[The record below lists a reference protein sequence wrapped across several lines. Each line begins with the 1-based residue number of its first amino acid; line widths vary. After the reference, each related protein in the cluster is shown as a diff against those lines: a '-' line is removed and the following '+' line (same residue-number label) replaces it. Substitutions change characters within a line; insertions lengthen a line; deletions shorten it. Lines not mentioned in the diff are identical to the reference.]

1 MTPLALL
8 FALAAPVAA
17 AEGPATATSA
27 PGAAPA
33 PDPAAALQALLQRD
47 WAWRMAEYPLFATS
61 AGVHTFD
68 DRLGRSDIPTQER
81 RLRDLRARAQE
92 LSAIPRAR
100 LSRTDQVNAE
110 VFAEELRASI
120 SRLERRQY
128 LLTIQGDES
137 FYSNLSLLP
146 RNQPLHDAHEYEN
159 YLKRLRDI
167 PRYFDEHVALMREGL
182 KAGKTSP
189 QVILKGRDAAA
200 RAHAEPKTLHDSV
213 FFQPFERMPKTMSA
227 DDQRRLA
234 REGEAAI
241 REAVI
246 PAYARLAT
254 FLEDEYIPQSRK
266 TIADSDLPDGREDYR
281 AQIREYVTK
290 DLTPDELHQLG
301 LREVARIRGEMEA
314 TKKQAGFQ
322 GPLAEFL
329 ANLRTDPRF
338 YAKTPEELLMR
349 AAFIAK
355 TIDGLLPRFFGL
367 LPRLPYGVE
376 PVPSDIAPFYTG
388 GRYVQAAQGS
398 DKAGTFWVNTYDL
411 KSRPLYVL
419 PSLTL
424 HEAVPGHHLQ
434 IALAAERTELPPFRR
449 FAYFSVTGEGWG
461 LYSEKLGEEMGV
473 YRTPFEHF
481 GRLTYEM
488 WRACRLVVDTGIHAF
503 GWPREKATAFMREN
517 TALSEHEIETE
528 IDRYIGWPGQAL
540 SYKVGELAILDLRHK
555 AEVALGPRFDRRK
568 FHDAV
573 LGLGSVPL
581 PVLEE
586 EIDRFITRGSEP

>member
-1 MTPLALL
+1 MMLLALAMTPL
-8 FALAAPVAA
+8 LATPAA
-17 AEGPATATSA
+17 SAEPHAGSA
-27 PGAAPA
+27 
-33 PDPAAALQALLQRD
+33 AAALQSLIERD

-81 RLRDLRARAQE
+81 RLRDLHVRSQE
-92 LSAIPRAR
+92 LAAIPRDG

-110 VFAEELRASI
+110 VLAEELRTNI

-137 FYSNLSLLP
+137 FYSSLSLLP
-146 RNQPLHDAHEYEN
+146 RNQPLHDAQEYEK
-159 YLKRLRDI
+159 YISRLRDI
-167 PRYFDEHVALMREGL
+167 PRFFDEHVALMREGL
-182 KAGKTSP
+182 KTGKTSP
-189 QVILKGRDAAA
+189 QVILKGRDTAA
-200 RAHAEPKTLHDSV
+200 RMHAEPKSLHDSV
-213 FFQPFERMPKTMSA
+213 FWKPFERMPKTIA
-227 DDQRRLA
+227 QADQRRLA
-234 REGEAAI
+234 QEGEAAI
-241 REAVI
+241 RDAVI
-246 PAYARLAT
+246 PAYARLAK
-254 FLEDEYIPQSRK
+254 FLADEYIPNSRK
-266 TIADSDLPDGREDYR
+266 TIADSDLPDGPADYR

-301 LREVARIRGEMEA
+301 LREVARIRSEMEA
-314 TKKQAGFQ
+314 TKKEAGFD
-322 GPLAEFL
+322 GPLAQFL
-329 ANLRTDPRF
+329 ASLRTDPRF
-338 YAKTPEELLMR
+338 YARTPEELLMR

-355 TIDGLLPRFFGL
+355 TIDGTLPKFFGL

-376 PVPSDIAPFYTG
+376 PVPADIAPFYTG
-388 GRYVQAAQGS
+388 GRYVQAAAGS
-398 DKAGTFWVNTYDL
+398 DKAGTYWVNTYDL

-434 IALAAERTELPPFRR
+434 IALAAERKELPPFRR

-461 LYSEKLGEEMGV
+461 LYSEKLGEEMGI
-473 YRTPFEHF
+473 YRTPYERF

-503 GWPREKATAFMREN
+503 GWPREKAIAFMREN

-540 SYKVGELAILDLRHK
+540 SYKVGELSILALRHK
-555 AEVALGPRFDRRK
+555 AEVALGARFDRRK

-573 LGLGSVPL
+573 LSLGSTPL
-581 PVLEE
+581 GVLEE
-586 EIDRFITRGSEP
+586 EIDRFITRGREP

>member
-1 MTPLALL
+1 MMLLAL
-8 FALAAPVAA
+8 FIAMPGANAASS
-17 AEGPATATSA
+17 PAN
-27 PGAAPA
+27 PGAATA
-33 PDPAAALQALLQRD
+33 SNAAAALHALIERD
-47 WAWRMAEYPLFATS
+47 WAWRMEEYPLFATS
-61 AGVHTFD
+61 AGVHTYD
-68 DRLGRSDIPTQER
+68 DRLGRSDLPTQER

-92 LSAIPRAR
+92 LSAIPRGE
-100 LSRTDQVNAE
+100 LTRTDQVNAE
-110 VFAEELRASI
+110 VLAEELRANI

-137 FYSNLSLLP
+137 FYSNLSLLA
-146 RNQPLHDAHEYEN
+146 RNQPLHDADEYEK

-182 KAGKTSP
+182 KTGKTSP

-213 FFQPFERMPKTMSA
+213 FWKPFERMPKTISQA
-227 DDQRRLA
+227 DQRRLA
-234 REGEAAI
+234 QEGEAAI

-246 PAYARLAT
+246 PAYARLAS
-254 FLEDEYIPQSRK
+254 FLKDEYIPHSRK

-290 DLTPDELHQLG
+290 DLTPEDLHQLG
-301 LREVARIRGEMEA
+301 LREVARIRSEMEA
-314 TKKQAGFQ
+314 TKKEAGFD
-322 GPLAEFL
+322 GPLDQFL
-329 ANLRTDPRF
+329 KSLRTDPRF
-338 YAKTPEELLMR
+338 YAKTPDELLMR

-355 TIDGLLPRFFGL
+355 TIDGMLPKFFGL

-376 PVPSDIAPFYTG
+376 PVPADIAPFFTG

-398 DKAGTFWVNTYDL
+398 DKAGTYWVNTYDL

-419 PSLTL
+419 PALTL

-461 LYSEKLGEEMGV
+461 LYSEKLGEEMGI
-473 YRTPFEHF
+473 YRTPYEHF

-503 GWPREKATAFMREN
+503 GWPREKAIAFMREN

-540 SYKVGELAILDLRHK
+540 SYKVGELAILELRRK
-555 AEVALGPRFDRRK
+555 AEAALGPRFDKRK
-568 FHDAV
+568 FHDAI
-573 LGLGSVPL
+573 LSLGSVPL

-586 EIDRFITRGSEP
+586 EIDRFITRGREP